1 MEPLTNTAVDASREV
16 LEEAVHDRSV
26 ILIGTTGSLP
36 GLLAQIES
44 VELGRAVVGA
54 VVVGDSRVP
63 ERIAGCP
70 VLGGLEVLGTLA
82 AEHLAP
88 IALVSVPASEGALRA
103 RVNAAAMASGM
114 LLREAPPMADL
125 LAMPTELTT
134 AKLTNASA
142 DSTTSRAASHAG
154 SVPSSVRPRLD
165 LSTLIGREPYTLDPE
180 QVGPML
186 RSRRVLITGA
196 GGSIGSELA
205 RIVAA
210 FEPAEL
216 AVMDR
221 SENAVFEIDRQ
232 LRERHPALKLKA
244 VLHDVTEDGGTREL
258 LEQLRPDVVFHAA
271 AHKHVPL
278 MEDHPYHAVR
288 NNLFGT
294 KAVAEA
300 AAAAGAERFVL
311 ISTDKAV
318 RPSSVMGATKRLAEL
333 FVQDLHAQHAGTDR
347 PMLCSL
353 VRFGNVLGSAASVL
367 QIWSAQLADGGPIT
381 VTDPRMTR
389 YFMTIHEAATLV
401 VQAGAMAQA
410 GAASA
415 AVNVL
420 DMGEPVKIIDLARR
434 FVRAHGFTPVT
445 VGPASNDAGIER
457 LPTGVLPDD
466 GAAVEIVCTG
476 ARPGEKLHEEL
487 AYAAEHLGKTSH
499 PGIGAWRPSAGLE
512 PVTTD
517 INAAIA
523 ELDAMAPRPPRAAVV
538 AALGRYLPDLAK
550 AVELRKAAG

>member
-1 MEPLTNTAVDASREV
+1 ML
-16 LEEAVHDRSV
+16 
-26 ILIGTTGSLP
+26 LIGTPESLP
-36 GLLAQIES
+36 PLIAQ
-44 VELGRAVVGA
+44 LKAVKMDAAIVGA
-54 VVVGDSRVP
+54 VVVGEDDRTDL
-63 ERIAGCP
+63 ATGLT
-70 VLGGLEVLGTLA
+70 VLGELESLGTIA
-82 AEHLAP
+82 AKHAVTIAVVSLPSDERPLMARVCAAISTAGMNLRTVPMLSELILAP
-88 IALVSVPASEGALRA
+88 ETDTSTSVKA
-103 RVNAAAMASGM
+103 
-114 LLREAPPMADL
+114 
-125 LAMPTELTT
+125 
-134 AKLTNASA
+134 
-142 DSTTSRAASHAG
+142 HANEPG
-154 SVPSSVRPRLD
+154 SVPSAMRPRLD
-165 LSTLIGREPYTLDPE
+165 LSTLIGREPYTLDDQ

-186 RSRRVLITGA
+186 AGRRVLITGA

-205 RIVAA
+205 RIVAR
-210 FEPAEL
+210 FEPSML

-232 LRERHPALKLKA
+232 LRERHPGLDLKA
-244 VLHDVTEDGGTREL
+244 VLHDVTESGGTDEL
-258 LEQLRPDVVFHAA
+258 LEQLKPDVVFHAA

-333 FVQDLHAQHAGTDR
+333 FVQDLHARLAAEHASGSVWGS
-347 PMLCSL
+347 PMRCSM

-401 VQAGAMAQA
+401 VQAAAMSPANA
-410 GAASA
+410 PSA

-420 DMGEPVKIIDLARR
+420 DMGEPVKIVELARR

-445 VGPASNDAGIER
+445 VIAPDGLA
-457 LPTGVLPDD
+457 TGRSAPVEDLLD
-466 GAAVEIVCTG
+466 GTDVVEIVCTG

-487 AYAAEHLGKTSH
+487 AYAAEHLDPTAH
-499 PGIGAWRPSAGLE
+499 PGIGAWRPNPAEGGIE
-512 PVTTD
+512 PITTP
-517 INAAIA
+517 IA
-523 ELDAMAPRPPRAAVV
+523 EVLEELAAMAPRPPRHAVV
-538 AALGRYLPDLAK
+538 EALGRYLPDLARATQAACETQ
-550 AVELRKAAG
+550 AVG